1 MGLSCTISEIDS
13 DFSRKLLNFPTP
25 CILHPRWK
33 GSPLNWVLALWVRKL
48 EWWGYRADKEV
59 WWYLQPSS
67 YNAPMWQMNGHRAT
81 AKTVLMHS
89 VLRYLSRIPFFAF
102 RAFTLL
108 VGWQDGNLLC
118 KNSCVGMLLV
128 RAGFS
133 WGQAC
138 FGVTRWET
146 VRIKNPRLAQSCTT
160 CNEMINITRKPR
172 AYSQT

>member
-59 WWYLQPSS
+59 WRYLQPSS
-67 YNAPMWQMNGHRAT
+67 YNAPMWQMNGNRAT

-89 VLRYLSRIPFFAF
+89 IVRYLSRIPFLPLGLSHCWLGGRMEIYSVKTHVLVCCWSEPDLAG
-102 RAFTLL
+102 AKLVSGLL
-108 VGWQDGNLLC
+108 G
-118 KNSCVGMLLV
+118 
-128 RAGFS
+128 
-133 WGQAC
+133 
-138 FGVTRWET
+138 E
-146 VRIKNPRLAQSCTT
+146 RL
-160 CNEMINITRKPR
+160 
-172 AYSQT
+172 